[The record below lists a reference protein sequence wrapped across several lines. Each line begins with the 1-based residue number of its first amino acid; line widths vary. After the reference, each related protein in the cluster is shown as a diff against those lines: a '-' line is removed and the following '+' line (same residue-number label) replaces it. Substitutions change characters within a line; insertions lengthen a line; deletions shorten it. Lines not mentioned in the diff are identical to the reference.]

1 MTLCFS
7 PWPSLSLS
15 LLECNS
21 SWAGVGYRSVS
32 RIICPF
38 LSSRFYEREREREGP
53 SEAGG
58 RGGFPKVK
66 RKVRTRGSMPALP
79 HLSSLITKRRGW
91 GGRYCPPPQMG
102 HPLASDCC
110 SGSSRS
116 SLPSSSSFP
125 PPLYLPIPY
134 LLPTAPP
141 FLLSLPGYQHPG
153 PDLTPQV
160 PSPTFLL
167 HGAPLLPT
175 NELKKTTH
183 TL

>member
-7 PWPSLSLS
+7 PWPSLSLF

-38 LSSRFYEREREREGP
+38 LGADFTKEREKGRDHLRRERGLPEEEKKGEDEGIDA
-53 SEAGG
+53 SLTS
-58 RGGFPKVK
+58 FVK
-66 RKVRTRGSMPALP
+66 LDHKETG
-79 HLSSLITKRRGW
+79 

-110 SGSSRS
+110 SGSSCS

-125 PPLYLPIPY
+125 PTSLSPSSLS
-134 LLPTAPP
+134 PP
-141 FLLSLPGYQHPG
+141 HCSSLPPLPSRVPAPWPRLDPAGSLSNFPIAWG
-153 PDLTPQV
+153 
-160 PSPTFLL
+160 PSP
-167 HGAPLLPT
+167 PY
-175 NELKKTTH
+175 
-183 TL
+183 